1 MKKHFFKVF
10 MLSLG
15 LTGATSM
22 FAASYMDTAA
32 INLNLRNVTIEQAF
46 KAIEEQSEFS
56 FFYNEEEVSSDQRIS
71 IHVKDKG
78 ITEVL
83 NQLLNRNDIAYKI
96 TDRHIVL
103 YRKTDKAET
112 NQSSQISQKHITVK
126 GVVTDENG
134 LPIIGVTII
143 TASKNGTTTDIDG
156 NYTLEA
162 TEGELITFS
171 YIGYSEQ

>member
-22 FAASYMDTAA
+22 FAASYMYTAA
-32 INLNLRNVTIEQAF
+32 ININKRIVTIEQE
-46 KAIEEQSEFS
+46 IYDNEEQSKFS

-71 IHVKDKG
+71 IHVEDKG

-103 YRKTDKAET
+103 YR
-112 NQSSQISQKHITVK
+112 
-126 GVVTDENG
+126 
-134 LPIIGVTII
+134 
-143 TASKNGTTTDIDG
+143 
-156 NYTLEA
+156 
-162 TEGELITFS
+162 
-171 YIGYSEQ
+171 

>member
-83 NQLLNRNDIAYKI
+83 NQFTTVQRNYPIGSVDLNRNHSSD
-96 TDRHIVL
+96 VL
-103 YRKTDKAET
+103 
-112 NQSSQISQKHITVK
+112 V
-126 GVVTDENG
+126 
-134 LPIIGVTII
+134 
-143 TASKNGTTTDIDG
+143 
-156 NYTLEA
+156 
-162 TEGELITFS
+162 
-171 YIGYSEQ
+171 

>member
-56 FFYNEEEVSSDQRIS
+56 FFYNEE
-71 IHVKDKG
+71 
-78 ITEVL
+78 
-83 NQLLNRNDIAYKI
+83 
-96 TDRHIVL
+96 
-103 YRKTDKAET
+103 
-112 NQSSQISQKHITVK
+112 
-126 GVVTDENG
+126 
-134 LPIIGVTII
+134 
-143 TASKNGTTTDIDG
+143 
-156 NYTLEA
+156 
-162 TEGELITFS
+162 
-171 YIGYSEQ
+171 

>member
-112 NQSSQISQKHITVK
+112 NQSS
-126 GVVTDENG
+126 
-134 LPIIGVTII
+134 
-143 TASKNGTTTDIDG
+143 
-156 NYTLEA
+156 
-162 TEGELITFS
+162 
-171 YIGYSEQ
+171 

>member
-56 FFYNEEEVSSDQRIS
+56 FFYNEEEVSSDQSIS
-71 IHVKDKG
+71 IHV
-78 ITEVL
+78 
-83 NQLLNRNDIAYKI
+83 
-96 TDRHIVL
+96 
-103 YRKTDKAET
+103 
-112 NQSSQISQKHITVK
+112 
-126 GVVTDENG
+126 
-134 LPIIGVTII
+134 
-143 TASKNGTTTDIDG
+143 
-156 NYTLEA
+156 
-162 TEGELITFS
+162 
-171 YIGYSEQ
+171 